1 MKKPEIPKNEGE
13 RLEELHRLNILDSQ
27 QEKDFDDIV
36 ELVSIICE
44 VPISLV
50 TLIDEDRQWFKSKK
64 GLEIDSTNRDI
75 SFCGHAIN
83 HDEVFIIENAV
94 ADERFYDNP
103 LVKGDPNIRFY
114 AGMPIKSGN
123 GFNLGTLC
131 VIDSKPKKLSELQI
145 KALKILGRQVSKLIE
160 LRDKRNE
167 LQNKNDKLE
176 ALNELNNK
184 IAGIISHDLKGPIGS
199 LYAYMNSDYIN
210 PENPEDMAQLF
221 PLVKNNLKSL
231 SELVDNLVGWS
242 KSINEVNF
250 IEVKMQ
256 DLVLDVFSLFEI
268 NAIEKDI
275 TLQSDIDEKLR
286 VKADITMLKFII
298 RNLVNNAIKFTDGG
312 SVKVEAKKIKDK
324 KVNIKILDSGVGIST
339 HLLER
344 IKLKDKKVST
354 KGTRNEKGTGLG
366 LQLVQEFL
374 LIHKSELKI
383 ESEEGKGSEFSFIL
397 SMAE

>member
-1 MKKPEIPKNEGE
+1 M
-13 RLEELHRLNILDSQ
+13 
-27 QEKDFDDIV
+27 
-36 ELVSIICE
+36 
-44 VPISLV
+44 
-50 TLIDEDRQWFKSKK
+50 
-64 GLEIDSTNRDI
+64 EIDSTNRDI

-184 IAGIISHDLKGPIGS
+184 IAGIISHDLRGPIGS

-242 KSINEVNF
+242 KSIHEVNF

-312 SVKVEAKKIKDK
+312 SVKVEAKKTENN
-324 KVNIKILDSGVGIST
+324 KVNIKISDSGMGIST